1 MSSSLDYLASRVAQ
15 KWAREKGKFGPPA
28 QRGGQDGSQQ
38 HTQLPQKKREDA
50 RRYKSTPKTK
60 RDSKMY
66 YHLVCKKN
74 PKCMQRRE
82 EYRQNPEKYKRRT
95 SPLREAASLFL
106 EELRTAGDIILYDQE
121 NPANNEIK
129 QPGAD
134 VGYEAT
140 SPINYSKSPDK
151 KEGVPPSHA
160 LPEMHHDDAN
170 PSSSRVIP
178 DSMKENLQDSLTYT
192 GGGQHIN
199 ASAFSPRT
207 LPPGTKILILKTPMG
222 KGGWKVTV
230 YSGEGEKVAYISI
243 SKPLGVGPCLGAY
256 EVQNSWS
263 EVKGLGPLVY
273 DIALELAGS
282 SGLMSDRREVSPDAR
297 KIWDYY
303 FTSRSDVRWVQL
315 DNGTENEDPE
325 DDCKNSSAG
334 IAWKESPLSKV
345 YYKSGSPL
353 LAELRASG
361 LLIGAPPGSEPTMK
375 SAALIS
381 EIFQNC
387 SPDLLLKSKE
397 VQYDRKSLR
406 PNGMS
411 IWTSQ
416 GSKGES
422 YTIRVK
428 PVPKTKSMKI
438 VSKMPVQISCSC
450 PFFQW
455 QGPEH
460 WAKTN
465 NFLYGKPVGSAT
477 KPSKKD
483 PSGKHWACKHV
494 LAVLDLVKKQRFAN
508 TKEFSWD
515 GELQPFPGSVLSPS
529 RVAAQWVSQNG

>member
-1 MSSSLDYLASRVAQ
+1 MSSSLDSLASRVAQ
-15 KWAREKGKFGPPA
+15 KWAREKGEFGPPA
-28 QRGGQDGSQQ
+28 QRGGQDGSHQ

-60 RDSKMY
+60 RDSKAY
-66 YHLVCKKN
+66 YHLVCKKK

-106 EELRTAGDIILYDQE
+106 GELRTAGDLILYDQE

-129 QPGAD
+129 QPGAN

-151 KEGVPPSHA
+151 KDGVPPSHA

-178 DSMKENLQDSLTYT
+178 DSMKENLQDSLTYMD
-192 GGGQHIN
+192 GGQHIN
-199 ASAFSPRT
+199 ASHR
-207 LPPGTKILILKTPMG
+207 
-222 KGGWKVTV
+222 
-230 YSGEGEKVAYISI
+230 
-243 SKPLGVGPCLGAY
+243 
-256 EVQNSWS
+256 
-263 EVKGLGPLVY
+263 
-273 DIALELAGS
+273 
-282 SGLMSDRREVSPDAR
+282 VSR
-297 KIWDYY
+297 
-303 FTSRSDVRWVQL
+303 
-315 DNGTENEDPE
+315 
-325 DDCKNSSAG
+325 
-334 IAWKESPLSKV
+334 
-345 YYKSGSPL
+345 
-353 LAELRASG
+353 
-361 LLIGAPPGSEPTMK
+361 K

-397 VQYDRKSLR
+397 VQYDRKSLG

-411 IWTSQ
+411 VWTSQ
-416 GSKGES
+416 GSKGDS

-428 PVPKTKSMKI
+428 PVPKSKSMKI
-438 VSKMPVQISCSC
+438 VSKMPVQVSCSC

-460 WAKTN
+460 WAKTHN
-465 NFLYGKPVGSAT
+465 YLYGKPVGSAT

-494 LAVLDLVKKQRFAN
+494 LAVLELVRKQRFAN
-508 TKEFSWD
+508 TEEFSWE
-515 GELQPFPGSVLSPS
+515 GELTPFPGSVFSPS
-529 RVAAQWVSQNG
+529 RVASYAAIRRLIPGIVKPLFHATTGPRAGNIASRGQGIKANSGFSDFGGQVGISFSRDLSFLLAGSFGRYIFIVDENEISQRYVVKPYQHPSVPDEREERVYASVIPLSQIRGLIVNDKIYPFEAKELSTLPFPVVYKNKGGIWVRAS